1 MSESVMIDR
10 NFMRFLPFINDVSR
24 DEYKDMLLENETVTP
39 EILERE
45 LSIYDYI
52 EKRYSGILE
61 QVRKEDLMFD
71 FVINECKFFNAYNI
85 VLGETDEAII
95 QRIVERLDRFEKE
108 EENRIKN
115 EILRKKK
122 KKRKMKL
129 KIKNRRKW

>member
-129 KIKNRRKW
+129 KIKNRRK